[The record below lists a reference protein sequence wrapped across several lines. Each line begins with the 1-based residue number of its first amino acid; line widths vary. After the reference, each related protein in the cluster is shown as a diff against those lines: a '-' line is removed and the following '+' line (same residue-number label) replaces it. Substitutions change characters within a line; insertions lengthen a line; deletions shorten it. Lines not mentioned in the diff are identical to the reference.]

1 MQWSHIK
8 RNGAY
13 RDKASEHERRASK
26 LLPMSSVTHPLIHGQ
41 EASGME
47 AALTPWFHRYDIM
60 MDHCC
65 SFTLPLIIA
74 KVPWHQE
81 LPPDAR
87 VLVYGPTPS
96 ISGRARKEES
106 LESQLLNEEAQSLN
120 HYVGQALLRLV
131 ADLNSCSFREA
142 LLRRFAID
150 PAEDHCNEAEYSA
163 SKQ

>member
-65 SFTLPLIIA
+65 SFTLPLIIP
-74 KVPWHQE
+74 KYPGIRNCPLMPGYWF
-81 LPPDAR
+81 L
-87 VLVYGPTPS
+87 
-96 ISGRARKEES
+96 
-106 LESQLLNEEAQSLN
+106 AQS
-120 HYVGQALLRLV
+120 HSGGRFI
-131 ADLNSCSFREA
+131 FRTVESVSIPIA
-142 LLRRFAID
+142 
-150 PAEDHCNEAEYSA
+150 P
-163 SKQ
+163 

>member
-1 MQWSHIK
+1 M
-8 RNGAY
+8 
-13 RDKASEHERRASK
+13 
-26 LLPMSSVTHPLIHGQ
+26 LF
-41 EASGME
+41 
-47 AALTPWFHRYDIM
+47 FHFAIDN
-60 MDHCC
+60 
-65 SFTLPLIIA
+65 T

-96 ISGRARKEES
+96 IRGRARKEES
-106 LESQLLNEEAQSLN
+106 LESQLLNEEAQARK
-120 HYVGQALLRLV
+120 HHVGQALLRLL